1 MRRAWALP
9 SPRRWARTL
18 PSSLGG
24 RRLEKLEEAAEKL
37 KSQWHEVYYH
47 TVDIS
52 DVESVREFA
61 EYANSIYPIGD
72 VITVAGIF
80 VGQADN
86 AGLVRVNALG
96 TVNVDNVFLP
106 YMQEGSVLITSPRTR
121 ATSRS
126 PRPR

>member
-1 MRRAWALP
+1 MRRHGLAVAEEVGKDTP
-9 SPRRWARTL
+9 III
-18 PSSLGG
+18 GG

-86 AGLVRVNALG
+86 AGLVRVNALA
-96 TVNVDNVFLP
+96 P
-106 YMQEGSVLITSPRTR
+106 
-121 ATSRS
+121 
-126 PRPR
+126 